1 MMTTG
6 KTIWGPAAALLL
18 LLAGGTAAF
27 PGGQDQQA
35 GARFAVFVSIPPQ
48 AYFVERIGGE
58 RVRVEVMVKP
68 GQDPHTFEPTPQQLA
83 RLAQAKVFFR
93 IGVEFEHSLV
103 PRMES
108 TMKSLR
114 IVDCREGVRLR
125 QMGPT
130 EQEGENRE
138 GEGQHHDEEGLDP
151 HIWMSVRNA
160 ERIATTIR
168 DTLVSLDPGG
178 KTVYQDGCRS
188 LEDDLKALDRRLA
201 DILAPVRGKPLF
213 VFHPAFGYFAENYGL
228 RQIAVETGGTEPSG
242 RQLAGL
248 IDMARR
254 QGVKVIFVQPQFS
267 RTSAETIAAE
277 IGAAVVPIDP
287 LARDYIENL
296 ESIART
302 VEEALR

>member
-1 MMTTG
+1 MMTAGRITG
-6 KTIWGPAAALLL
+6 RLAAALLL
-18 LLAGGTAAF
+18 LLAGGTTAF
-27 PGGQDQQA
+27 AGGQEQQA
-35 GARFAVFVSIPPQ
+35 GGRLAVFVSIPPQ

-58 RVRVEVMVKP
+58 RVQVEVMVKP

-93 IGVEFEHSLV
+93 IGVEFENSLV

-114 IVDCREGVRLR
+114 IVDCREGIRLR
-125 QMGPT
+125 QMGPN
-130 EQEGENRE
+130 EQEVEHQEGEE
-138 GEGQHHDEEGLDP
+138 QHHEEEGLDP

-160 ERIATTIR
+160 VRIAATMR
-168 DTLVSLDPGG
+168 DALASLDPAG
-178 KTVYQDGCRS
+178 KAVYEDGYRS
-188 LEDDLKALDRRLA
+188 LADDLKALDRRLA
-201 DILAPVRGKPLF
+201 DILAPVRGKALF
-213 VFHPAFGYFAENYGL
+213 VFHPSFGYFAEDYGL
-228 RQIAVETGGTEPSG
+228 RQIAVETGGSEPST